1 MDPSVLMLA
10 VLTFLAIG
18 GIGWAL
24 AGGDPSAGRAAK
36 RARTWSR
43 TTNEKRNRL
52 VKAAQDPGAQ
62 RKKQFSDAIKDLG
75 QKQRKARAQRLS
87 IEGQLTQA
95 GLPPQIVT
103 FWLAAAGLSVLAGGG
118 LLFMGAHP
126 IMCLAG
132 AIGAGLG
139 APRWV
144 LQFLIKARQK
154 KFLEHFADAI
164 DIIVRGVKSGLP
176 LNECLKV
183 IARESPEPV
192 RTEFQRVVDG
202 IAVGAPWEQIL
213 QRSYNSMPLPEV
225 NFFNTVLLI
234 QMKAGGNLSEAL
246 GNLSGVLRARKLMR
260 EKIKAMSSEAVA
272 SGAIIGSL
280 PFAVIILIYVS
291 TPSYMSE
298 LFTDPTGHMILGA
311 SAVLYGVGIFVMQ
324 RMINFKY

>member
-1 MDPSVLMLA
+1 MDPTGLMLA

-18 GIGWAL
+18 GVGWAL
-24 AGGDPSAGRAAK
+24 AGGDPAAAKAAK
-36 RARTWSR
+36 RAKTWSR
-43 TTNEKRNRL
+43 AVNEKRNRL
-52 VKAAQDPGAQ
+52 VKSAQDAGAQ
-62 RKKQFSDAIKDLG
+62 RKKQFADAIKDLE
-75 QKQRKARAQRLS
+75 QKERKARAQRLS
-87 IEGQLTQA
+87 ISGQLTQA
-95 GLPPQIVT
+95 GLAPNIAI
-103 FWLAAAGLSVLAGGG
+103 FWCASAGLGVLAGGG
-118 LLFMGAHP
+118 LLFTGAHP
-126 IMCLAG
+126 LMCLAG
-132 AIGAGLG
+132 VVGAGLG
-139 APRWV
+139 VPRWL
-144 LQFLIKARQK
+144 LQFLIQARQK

-164 DIIVRGVKSGLP
+164 DIIVRGVRSGLP

-192 RTEFQRVVDG
+192 RTEFLRVVDG
-202 IAVGAPWEQIL
+202 IAVGAPMEQIL

-280 PFAVIILIYVS
+280 PFAVMILIYVS
-291 TPSYMSE
+291 TPSYISE

-311 SAVLYGVGIFVMQ
+311 SAVLYCVGIFVMQ